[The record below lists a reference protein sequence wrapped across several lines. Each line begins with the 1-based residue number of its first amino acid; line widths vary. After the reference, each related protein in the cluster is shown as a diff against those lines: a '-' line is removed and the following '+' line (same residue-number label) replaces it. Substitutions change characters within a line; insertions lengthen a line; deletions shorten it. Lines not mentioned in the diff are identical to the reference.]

1 MPSGQLERSL
11 RRVYVALGER
21 AKDLLCD
28 QGTGLELA
36 EAEYIS
42 PASDEMQKKWN
53 RQSDYLRSERSSGRC
68 D

>member
-1 MPSGQLERSL
+1 M
-11 RRVYVALGER
+11 VLGEP

-53 RQSDYLRSERSSGRC
+53 IQSDYLRSERSSTQC